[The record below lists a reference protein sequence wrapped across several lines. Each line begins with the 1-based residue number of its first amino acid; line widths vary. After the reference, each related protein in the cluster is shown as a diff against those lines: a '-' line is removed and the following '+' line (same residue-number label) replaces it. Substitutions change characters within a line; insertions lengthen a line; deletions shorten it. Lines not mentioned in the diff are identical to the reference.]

1 MRFLP
6 HTDADRQAMLATIDV
21 GGMRDLFTDIPAEFH
36 RKPGS
41 LNLPEALSEAGI
53 LRKFT
58 QAAESNR
65 HAGNTRCF
73 LGGGTYHHF
82 VPAVVDYVISRG
94 EFLTAY
100 TPYQPEI
107 AQGTL
112 QALFEFQTMIARLTG
127 MEVSNASMYDAATS
141 VAEAA
146 LMARRVTRKSRI
158 VMAGSVNPRYRAV
171 TANYLSRQDGEY
183 VEVKSKKGDS
193 LLSSERSGELRSK
206 TKSHECGR
214 VSSGGKSE
222 TVPFLHNLDAVID
235 AVDDQTACVIVQYPD
250 FYGSVYDLTSLR
262 TACDAHKCLMVVAF
276 SDVTAFALIDP
287 PGAYGADI
295 AIGSGQSLGIPMGFG
310 GPHLGLFTCKQQYV
324 RQMPGRVCGMT
335 KDLNGK
341 RGFVLT
347 LSTREQHI
355 RREKATSNICSNQGL
370 MCTAAATYMTL
381 MGDAGLETVARHSA
395 AALNQL
401 IEGLPE
407 HVQAVPGAHFNE
419 TVLSFADEATR
430 NHFMD
435 EAAGQNIFAG
445 IPLEQLDGAAEPCH
459 LLVATTEMIE
469 ESDISDYLNTLEAA
483 A

>member
-1 MRFLP
+1 
-6 HTDADRQAMLATIDV
+6 MLETIGVD
-21 GGMRDLFTDIPAEFH
+21 GMCDLFADIPAEFH
-36 RKPGS
+36 RDPGS
-41 LNLPEALSEAGI
+41 LNLPDALSEAGI
-53 LRKFT
+53 VRKFT
-58 QAAESNR
+58 KAAETNR

-73 LGGGTYHHF
+73 LGNGTYYHF

-112 QALFEFQTMIARLTG
+112 QTLFEFQTMIARLTG

-146 LMARRVTRKSRI
+146 LMARRITRKSRV

-171 TANYLSRQDGEY
+171 TRNYISRLDGKY
-183 VEVKSKKGDS
+183 VEVKRGQFHFFGPEKVN
-193 LLSSERSGELRSK
+193 
-206 TKSHECGR
+206 C
-214 VSSGGKSE
+214 
-222 TVPFLHNLDAVID
+222 LHSYFGTDLDAVIK
-235 AVDDQTACVIVQYPD
+235 ALDDRTACVIVQYPD
-250 FYGSVYDLTSLR
+250 FYGSVYDLMPLR
-262 TACDAHKCLMVVAF
+262 TACDAHKCLLVVAF
-276 SDVTAFALIDP
+276 SDATAFALIDP

-295 AIGSGQSLGIPMGFG
+295 AVGSGQSLGIPMGFG

-335 KDLNGK
+335 EDLDGK

-381 MGDAGLETVARHSA
+381 MGDAGLETVARHST
-395 AALNQL
+395 AALHRL
-401 IEGLPE
+401 IKGLPT
-407 HVQAVPGAHFNE
+407 HVQAAPGAHYNE
-419 TVLSFADEATR
+419 TVLSFADQAAR

-435 EAAGQNIFAG
+435 ESTRRNIFAG
-445 IPLEQLDGAAEPCH
+445 IPLEQLDGVAEPRH
-459 LLVATTEMIE
+459 LLVAATEMIE
-469 ESDISDYLNTLEAA
+469 EDDITAYLQALEAA